1 MVVAVVVG
9 VVAVVS
15 DPSFV
20 LLLQPVV
27 LVVDWRSIHSHGL
40 AYFYS
45 VVAAVT
51 VVEVDVAAAVDTR

>member
-1 MVVAVVVG
+1 MVVVHLLLL
-9 VVAVVS
+9 
-15 DPSFV
+15 FFQ

-27 LVVDWRSIHSHGL
+27 LVVDWCSIHSHGL

-51 VVEVDVAAAVDTR
+51 VVEVDVAAAVDTS

>member
-40 AYFYS
+40 AYVYS